1 MGTVLLCRS
10 AAGPHVARPDRHHQ
24 VFHWNAAS
32 DTFEATGELHERAE
46 LERYKQFV
54 QGLVDQGEAEME
66 AVRRQVVEF
75 YRDGQ

>member
-1 MGTVLLCRS
+1 M
-10 AAGPHVARPDRHHQ
+10 
-24 VFHWNAAS
+24 
-32 DTFEATGELHERAE
+32 HERAE

-54 QGLVDQGEAEME
+54 QALVDQGEAEME